1 MSNELVH
8 VTASLPDRMEYASKM
23 SVSGLLPE
31 AFRNK
36 PANVLIGIELAN
48 ALDMAPIIVM
58 NELAVIGGKPS
69 WSAKFMRALVRRAG
83 HKLRESFAD
92 GVARCIII
100 RSDDPD
106 YEHVT
111 EWDEAKARE
120 HGYWGKGHWQKNP
133 ALMLGNRALSECV
146 RSACPEVLAGVSYT
160 TDEVADFVPAAR
172 HTVEQV
178 TPASPATPPPVAE
191 PEPAGINREQTK
203 ALGALMKAEGMDKA
217 AMLTF
222 ARDITGRAD
231 LKTAADLTSDEADI
245 VIAGLEA
252 TATPAD
258 VDGDTGEVV
267 DAEIVPEGQPA
278 FDDAAWMAGGA
289 K

>member
-23 SVSGLLPE
+23 SVSGLLPDV
-31 AFRNK
+31 FRNQ
-36 PANVLIGIELAN
+36 PANVMIGIALAN
-48 ALDMAPIIVM
+48 ALNMAPIIVM

-100 RSDDPD
+100 RADDPD

-111 EWDEAKARE
+111 EWDEAKARD
-120 HGYWGKGHWQKNP
+120 HGYWGKGHWQKNAP
-133 ALMLGNRALSECV
+133 LMLGNRALSECV

-178 TPASPATPPPVAE
+178 TPASPATPPPVSE
-191 PEPAGINREQTK
+191 PEPAGITREQTRK
-203 ALGALMKAEGMDKA
+203 LGALMKAEGMDKA

-231 LKTAADLTSDEADI
+231 LKTAADLSADEADI

-252 TATPAD
+252 TATPPG
-258 VDGDTGEVV
+258 VDADTGEVV
-267 DAEIVPEGQPA
+267 EAEIVPDEQPA
-278 FDDAAWMAGGA
+278 FDDAAWMAGA

>member
-31 AFRNK
+31 AFRNQ

-83 HKLRESFAD
+83 HKLRESFTD
-92 GVARCIII
+92 GVARCVII
-100 RSDDPD
+100 RSDDPG

-111 EWDEAKARE
+111 EWDEAKARD

-160 TDEVADFVPAAR
+160 TDEVTDLVPAAQ

-178 TPASPATPPPVAE
+178 TPASPATPQPVAE
-191 PEPAGINREQTK
+191 PEPSGITREQSNTIT
-203 ALGALMKAEGMDKA
+203 ALMKAEGMSKA
-217 AMLTF
+217 DMLTF

-231 LKTAADLTSDEADI
+231 LKTAADLTADEAAI

-252 TATPAD
+252 TATPPD

-267 DAEIVPEGQPA
+267 DAEIVPDDPQGA
-278 FDDAAWMAGGA
+278 FDDAAWLAGA